1 MSRHESSC
9 IDAFRQALERYA
21 SDHPDESANV
31 VRFQRLLADG
41 RPAFDR
47 GHLPGHFTASAL
59 VFDRRCERVLLTH
72 HRKLDIWIQLGGHAD
87 GDARLHL
94 VAHREAVEESGLIG
108 IAAAADRIVDIDIH
122 TIPAHGSEPRHDHY
136 DVRYAFIADPTQPL
150 VVSDESHDLAWVRVD
165 RLGEVSEEASL
176 HRAVG
181 RALRAA
187 VSDIPV
193 VDR

>member
-21 SDHPDESANV
+21 SDHPDESAIV

-108 IAAAADRIVDIDIH
+108 IAPAADRIVDIDIH
-122 TIPAHGSEPRHDHY
+122 TIPSHGSEPRHEHY
-136 DVRYAFIADPTQPL
+136 DVRYAFVANPPHPL
-150 VVSDESHDLAWVRVD
+150 VVSDESHDLAWVSVD
-165 RLGEVSEEASL
+165 RLREVSGEVSL
-176 HRAVG
+176 HRAVTRG
-181 RALRAA
+181 LRVAMN
-187 VSDIPV
+187 DIPV